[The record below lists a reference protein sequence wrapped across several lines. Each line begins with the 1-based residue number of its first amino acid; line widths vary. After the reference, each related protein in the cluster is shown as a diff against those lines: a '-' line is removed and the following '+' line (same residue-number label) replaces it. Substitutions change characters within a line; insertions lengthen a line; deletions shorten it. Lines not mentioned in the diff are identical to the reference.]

1 MGHLGGEKIQRSEQV
16 RADQA
21 GQRVDQA
28 AAELFEDFPVPGC
41 KAGSRTG
48 C

>member
-16 RADQA
+16 RADQV

-28 AAELFEDFPVPGC
+28 AAELFEGF
-41 KAGSRTG
+41 SRSRLQG
-48 C
+48 